1 MTIKNIKELLNKYKE
16 EEELEKIY
24 NSYEKGEY
32 TFGKYETAFDLE
44 QAFFEGKTFVL
55 KGSNNGIYFAYYLL
69 LYFYSLLSYFFLLV
83 AYPLLVSLC
92 HLDSQSHF
100 SV

>member
-1 MTIKNIKELLNKYKE
+1 MRGKE

-32 TFGKYETAFDLE
+32 TFGKYETEFDLE
-44 QAFFEGKTFVL
+44 QAFFKGKTFVL